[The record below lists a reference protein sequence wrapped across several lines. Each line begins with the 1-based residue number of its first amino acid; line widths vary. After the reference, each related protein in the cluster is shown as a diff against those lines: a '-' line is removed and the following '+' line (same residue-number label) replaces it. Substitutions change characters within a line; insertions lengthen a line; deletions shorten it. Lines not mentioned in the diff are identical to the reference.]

1 MITSKKLLKQKKIV
15 HGFFNKRGGV
25 SSGIY
30 TSLNC
35 GLGSGDSKSN
45 VKKNLKIV
53 QNKISKKCKDIILL
67 NQYHSKKLIFI
78 DKNFKFKKRRLKADA
93 IITDQKRI
101 PIAVLTADCVPLLL
115 YDSSANIIAAIH
127 AGWKGAFKGI
137 IKRVINFMLSKGCNK
152 NNIRYFNSPHNSF
165 ETEACIKREKINHI
179 FLLSGGII
187 KNNILNIENL
197 IVYNA
202 HPGRLPRHRGLSS
215 LEWSIIENYPTS
227 LTLHTLNNKID
238 EGDIIKIVDFKPKN
252 NESINDFK
260 KRMINFKP
268 TIFSEVIKNIKNN
281 NLVRIK
287 QDYYEGIIHR
297 KLSRR
302 ERKSLEKSYSI
313 LNNSTRGF

>member
-1 MITSKKLLKQKKIV
+1 MKIGIFCRENDVNLISFIEKLISQDEKNIIVLVEEKIQKKNSKRKIWQNEN
-15 HGFFNKRGGV
+15 FDLNILEKIISIIYSIFKRFNIKKK
-25 SSGIY
+25 Y
-30 TSLNC
+30 NLEDN
-35 GLGSGDSKSN
+35 KNKFN
-45 VKKNLKIV
+45 VN
-53 QNKISKKCKDIILL
+53 SWC
-67 NQYHSKKLIFI
+67 S
-78 DKNFKFKKRRLKADA
+78 
-93 IITDQKRI
+93 
-101 PIAVLTADCVPLLL
+101 
-115 YDSSANIIAAIH
+115 
-127 AGWKGAFKGI
+127 
-137 IKRVINFMLSKGCNK
+137 K